1 MAAEY
6 SRSRKWNRRRGPHLA
21 AKQRFEEAQY
31 AAGGVSLRS
40 GLPFSRPA
48 QANAVGPLGV
58 GRENAKSDEVAS
70 TGVMVMLVSKQ
81 RSGASISQ
89 LVA

>member
-40 GLPFSRPA
+40 GLLFSRPA
-48 QANAVGPLGV
+48 QGDAWST
-58 GRENAKSDEVAS
+58 GRRSGNAKPDEVAS